1 MTNICVSKAEQMVIV
16 LLGGMELRNLREYE
30 WVGYAILAAIKQNA
44 VLISFNKCYNYSTLS

>member
-1 MTNICVSKAEQMVIV
+1 MVIV